1 MKEII
6 AQKQQLRKIF
16 REKRGSL
23 SAETKDSLAKLIAEN
38 FINFITKNNFDCKNK
53 IFGSFVPTRF
63 EASPEYIEEF
73 LKSYNCRICYPKIV
87 ENNKVLQFIYNSQSL
102 DFVSNKHFPKIFEP
116 LSGEI
121 LIPDY
126 LLVPLLAFDNN
137 LQRLG
142 MGGGFYDNTIDDLK
156 TKNPDLKSFGIAFDL
171 QHSQQPLPTIN
182 TDLALDF
189 VVTNQNIFISK

>member
-6 AQKQQLRKIF
+6 EKKQQLRKIF
-16 REKRGSL
+16 REKRSSL
-23 SAETKDSLAKLIAEN
+23 SAETKDSLSKLIAEN
-38 FINFITKNNFDCKNK
+38 FINFLTKNNFDYQNK
-53 IFGSFVPTRF
+53 IFASFVATRF
-63 EASPEYIEEF
+63 EGSPESIEEF
-73 LKSYNCRICYPKIV
+73 LIKHNCKICYPKIV
-87 ENNKVLQFIYNSQSL
+87 ENSKVLQFIYNPQKL
-102 DFVSNKHFPKIFEP
+102 DFVSNTSFPKIFEP

-142 MGGGFYDNTIDDLK
+142 MGKGFYDNTIE
-156 TKNPDLKSFGIAFDL
+156 DLKSKNPNLKTFGIAFNF
-171 QHSQQPLPTIN
+171 QHSRQPVPTIK

-189 VVTNQNIFISK
+189 VVTNQEIFTSK

>member
-6 AQKQQLRKIF
+6 EKKQQLRKIF
-16 REKRGSL
+16 HQKRSSISL
-23 SAETKDSLAKLIAEN
+23 EIKDSLSKLIAEN
-38 FINFITKNNFDCKNK
+38 FINFLTKNNFDFQNK
-53 IFGSFVPTRF
+53 IFASFGATRF

-73 LKSYNCRICYPKIV
+73 LIKHNCRICYPKIV
-87 ENNKVLQFIYNSQSL
+87 ENSKVLQFIYNSQKL
-102 DFVSNKHFPKIFEP
+102 DFVSNKSFPNIFEP

-142 MGGGFYDNTIDDLK
+142 MGKGFYDNTIADLK
-156 TKNPDLKSFGIAFDL
+156 CKNPNLKTFGIAFNL
-171 QHSQQPLPTIN
+171 QHSQQALPIIN
-182 TDLALDF
+182 TDLSLDY
-189 VVTNQNIFISK
+189 VVTDINFFVAK

>member
-6 AQKQQLRKIF
+6 EKKQQLRKIF
-16 REKRGSL
+16 HEKRS
-23 SAETKDSLAKLIAEN
+23 SISPETKDSLAKLIAEN
-38 FINFITKNNFDCKNK
+38 FINFLTKNNFDCKNK

-87 ENNKVLQFIYNSQSL
+87 ENSKVLQFIYNPQKL
-102 DFVSNKHFPKIFEP
+102 DFVSNTSFPKIFEP

-142 MGGGFYDNTIDDLK
+142 MGKGFYDNTIEDLK
-156 TKNPDLKSFGIAFDL
+156 GKNPNLKTFGVAFNF
-171 QHSQQPLPTIN
+171 QHSRQPLPTLK

-189 VVTNQNIFISK
+189 VVTNQEIFTSK

>member
-6 AQKQQLRKIF
+6 EKKQQLRKIF
-16 REKRGSL
+16 REKRS
-23 SAETKDSLAKLIAEN
+23 SISSETKDSLSKLIADN

-73 LKSYNCRICYPKIV
+73 LKSNNCRICYPKIV
-87 ENNKVLQFIYNSQSL
+87 ENSKVLQFIYNPQKL
-102 DFVSNKHFPKIFEP
+102 DFVSNTSFPKIFEP
-116 LSGEI
+116 LRGEI

-156 TKNPDLKSFGIAFDL
+156 TKNPDLNGFGIAFNF
-171 QHSQQPLPTIN
+171 QHSRQPLPTLK
-182 TDLALDF
+182 TDLALDY
-189 VVTNQNIFISK
+189 VVTNQKVFTSK

>member
-6 AQKQQLRKIF
+6 EKKQKLRKIF
-16 REKRGSL
+16 REKRMALSL
-23 SAETKDSLAKLIAEN
+23 EQSQDMSKLIAEN

-73 LKSYNCRICYPKIV
+73 LKSHNCRICYPKIV
-87 ENNKVLQFIYNSQSL
+87 ENSKVLQFIYNPQKL
-102 DFVSNKHFPKIFEP
+102 DFVSNTSFPKIFEP

-142 MGGGFYDNTIDDLK
+142 MGKGFYDNTIEDLK
-156 TKNPDLKSFGIAFDL
+156 GKNPNLKTFGVAFNF
-171 QHSQQPLPTIN
+171 QHSRQPLPTLK

-189 VVTNQNIFISK
+189 VVTNQKIFTSK

>member
-6 AQKQQLRKIF
+6 EKKQQLRKIF
-16 REKRGSL
+16 REKRS
-23 SAETKDSLAKLIAEN
+23 SISSETKDSLSKLIADN

-73 LKSYNCRICYPKIV
+73 LKSHNCRICYPKIV
-87 ENNKVLQFIYNSQSL
+87 ENSKVLQFIYNPQKL
-102 DFVSNKHFPKIFEP
+102 DFVSNTSFPKIFEP

-142 MGGGFYDNTIDDLK
+142 MGGGFYDNTIHELK
-156 TKNPDLKSFGIAFDL
+156 VKNPDLNSFAIAFNF
-171 QHSQQPLPTIN
+171 QHSRQPLPTIK

-189 VVTNQNIFISK
+189 VVTNQKIFTSK